1 VVLGRVGLNTIIA
14 SVEHED
20 SGGHVP
26 ECAWSADIQRT
37 GGKSIGARPLDCN
50 DGAAR
55 RVAPVKRPDPK
66 LRNESCRQVSPSQ
79 VRDACGPHDGNEHTR
94 RAIASDGVHS
104 AQQCGPAGLVCSF
117 PPTAPPCHSAR
128 DSGMTFAWESCRW
141 LLPLRSPRTQTSDR
155 DQRSGICER
164 LEMETPLAT
173 AG

>member
-1 VVLGRVGLNTIIA
+1 MKTLEDTNPSARGAHIYKGPAESRSGLGRSIITMVQHA
-14 SVEHED
+14 ESLLWK
-20 SGGHVP
+20 G
-26 ECAWSADIQRT
+26 
-37 GGKSIGARPLDCN
+37 
-50 DGAAR
+50 
-55 RVAPVKRPDPK
+55 PDPK

-117 PPTAPPCHSAR
+117 PPTAPPCHSAM
-128 DSGMTFAWESCRW
+128 DSGMTFAWESCWW
-141 LLPLRSPRTQTSDR
+141 LSPLRAPRTQTSDR

-164 LEMETPLAT
+164 LEMETPPAT